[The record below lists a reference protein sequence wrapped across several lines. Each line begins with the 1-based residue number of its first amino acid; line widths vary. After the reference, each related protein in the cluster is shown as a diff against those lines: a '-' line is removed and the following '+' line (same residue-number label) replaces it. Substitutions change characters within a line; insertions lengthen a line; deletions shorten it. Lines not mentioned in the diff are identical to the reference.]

1 MSGLAGWYWTEPCE
15 WRGTGSVAAWM
26 LGPIDRDVSC
36 GSSGGTWEERLLSGE
51 SAERGGGARDVNGG
65 E

>member
-1 MSGLAGWYWTEPCE
+1 
-15 WRGTGSVAAWM
+15 M
-26 LGPIDRDVSC
+26 LGPIDRDVSR
-36 GSSGGTWEERLLSGE
+36 GSSGGIWEERLLSGE